1 MRRLKINH
9 PFLLARGGGDICLLT
24 LFIRFSVFIVTCCVF
39 LLLNEGTRGR
49 ELVRE
54 S

>member
-1 MRRLKINH
+1 MLITIIYLVRLSISI
-9 PFLLARGGGDICLLT
+9 A
-24 LFIRFSVFIVTCCVF
+24 SYCVF